1 VIWPPAPNP
10 IQLSGF
16 DESKHPRDDDGKFGE
31 GASVKDVAGAI
42 AQDLGLELDLSP
54 IKGEDAF
61 ILRKIVVPESERGKG
76 SGSKAMEQLLAWADK
91 TGQTVGLTPD
101 PAYGGN
107 KKRLIEF
114 YGRFGFKPNKGRKKD
129 YRFQESMVRDAD
141 FLKDCPKPEDVE
153 E

>member
-1 VIWPPAPNP
+1 MIWPPAPNP

-76 SGSKAMEQLLAWADK
+76 SGSKANNIGFFSDDEQLKKTMAALETKAEKFAGKLA
-91 TGQTVGLTPD
+91 
-101 PAYGGN
+101 
-107 KKRLIEF
+107 
-114 YGRFGFKPNKGRKKD
+114 RKKGANLSAAPTM
-129 YRFQESMVRDAD
+129 YAAGEA
-141 FLKDCPKPEDVE
+141 
-153 E
+153 